1 MRHTPF
7 VRRISAAAFAVTLGV
22 AAFSECA
29 GTGAA
34 YAAAAEAA
42 VEAKA
47 SEKFAPAGE
56 GFSASFPAR
65 PEKVVR
71 EVPHGGSVITM
82 CNYVLNRDGV
92 DYVVSWMG
100 DFQAE
105 LINQPETQ
113 SFFYARLAQNMMKSA
128 REGVRENLVIAEQ
141 SEIESGGFKGRRF
154 RFDSPDHVGEM
165 RSYKVGLRFYTAGVF
180 GRKGQSVEQEAA
192 RFLDSLVLTETAG
205 K

>member
-1 MRHTPF
+1 MRHTPLA
-7 VRRISAAAFAVTLGV
+7 RRISAAALAVTLGF
-22 AAFSECA
+22 AAFSGCV
-29 GTGAA
+29 GGRAA
-34 YAAAAEAA
+34 RAFAAAEG
-42 VEAKA
+42 EGRA

-56 GFSASFPAR
+56 GFSAVFPAR

-71 EVPHGGSVITM
+71 EVPHGGAVITM

-128 REGVRENLVIAEQ
+128 REGVRENLVIAEE
-141 SEIESGGFKGRRF
+141 SGIESGGFKGRRF
-154 RFDSPDHVGEM
+154 KFDSPDYAGEI

-180 GRKGQSVEQEAA
+180 GRKGESVDREAA
-192 RFLDSLVLTETAG
+192 RFLDSLVLTQAAG
-205 K
+205 E

>member
-1 MRHTPF
+1 VRHTPL
-7 VRRISAAAFAVTLGV
+7 VRRISAAAFVVTLGV
-22 AAFSECA
+22 AAFSVCA
-29 GTGAA
+29 GGRAA
-34 YAAAAEAA
+34 YAVAETAEERAA
-42 VEAKA
+42 
-47 SEKFAPAGE
+47 EKFAPAGE
-56 GFSASFPAR
+56 GFSASFPAP

-105 LINQPETQ
+105 LIEQPETQ
-113 SFFYARLAQNMMKSA
+113 SFFYARLAQNMIKSA
-128 REGVRENLVIAEQ
+128 RAGVREKLVIAEQ
-141 SEIESGGFKGRRF
+141 TEIESGGFTGRRF
-154 RFDSPDHVGEM
+154 KFDSPDYVGEM

-180 GRKGQSVEQEAA
+180 GRKGRSVEEEAG
-192 RFLDSLVLTETAG
+192 RFLNSLVLKGTAA

>member
-1 MRHTPF
+1 VRHTPL
-7 VRRISAAAFAVTLGV
+7 VRRISAAAFAITLGF
-22 AAFSECA
+22 ATFSECV
-29 GTGAA
+29 GERAA
-34 YAAAAEAA
+34 YAVASAAGAGL
-42 VEAKA
+42 A
-47 SEKFAPAGE
+47 SDKFAPAGE
-56 GFSASFPAR
+56 GFSAAFPAR
-65 PEKVVR
+65 PERVVR

-113 SFFYARLAQNMMKSA
+113 NFFYARLAQNMVKSA
-128 REGVRENLVIAEQ
+128 REAVRENLVIAEQ

-154 RFDSPDHVGEM
+154 KFDSPDYAGEM

-180 GRKGQSVEQEAA
+180 GRKGQSVEQEAG
-192 RFLDSLVLTETAG
+192 RFLDSLVLTHATA